1 VQTHV
6 IAMLT
11 LIAVTVAIHASGSV
25 ALIRMLEAYLPFWKR
40 HPSFVVGI
48 LSLSWVVASLVILH
62 MFEIGVWASYL
73 FLRGLFPDF
82 ETATYFSLVT
92 YTTTGFGDVVLPKEW
107 RILGSSQAL
116 VGILMTSWSIAI
128 LIAVVTGAYKEDR
141 DRSMVK
147 TGVEQT

>member
-1 VQTHV
+1 MQHHM

-25 ALIRMLEAYLPFWKR
+25 ALIRMLEAYLPFWRR

-62 MFEIGVWASYL
+62 MFEIGVWATYL

-92 YTTTGFGDVVLPKEW
+92 YTTTGFGDVTLPKEW

-128 LIAVVTGAYKEDR
+128 LIAVVTGTYKEDR
-141 DRSMVK
+141 DRSIAK
-147 TGVEQT
+147 TGVGQT

>member
-1 VQTHV
+1 M

-11 LIAVTVAIHASGSV
+11 LIAATVAIHASGSV
-25 ALIRMLEAYLPFWKR
+25 ALIRMIEAYLPFWKR

-62 MFEIGVWASYL
+62 MFEIGVWATYL

-141 DRSMVK
+141 DRSMAR
-147 TGVEQT
+147 TGVEKT

>member
-1 VQTHV
+1 VQHHM

-25 ALIRMLEAYLPFWKR
+25 ALIRMLEAYLPFWRR

-62 MFEIGVWASYL
+62 MFEIGVWATYL

-92 YTTTGFGDVVLPKEW
+92 YTTTGFGDVTLPKEW

-128 LIAVVTGAYKEDR
+128 LIAVVTGTYKEDR
-141 DRSMVK
+141 DRSIAK
-147 TGVEQT
+147 TGVGQT

>member
-1 VQTHV
+1 VQHHM

-62 MFEIGVWASYL
+62 MFEIGVWATYL

-92 YTTTGFGDVVLPKEW
+92 YTTTGFGDVTLPKEW

-128 LIAVVTGAYKEDR
+128 LIAVVTGTYKEDR
-141 DRSMVK
+141 DRSIAR
-147 TGVEQT
+147 TGVGQT

>member
-11 LIAVTVAIHASGSV
+11 LIALTVAIHASGSV
-25 ALIRMLEAYLPFWKR
+25 ALLRMIEAYIPFWRR

-62 MFEIGVWASYL
+62 MFEIGLWASYL

-92 YTTTGFGDVVLPKEW
+92 YTTTGFGDVTLSKEW
-107 RILGSSQAL
+107 RLLGSSQAL

-128 LIAVVTGAYKEDR
+128 LIAVVTGAYHEDR
-141 DRSMVK
+141 KRA
-147 TGVEQT
+147 TRNPGLGQI